1 MKSLLREH
9 FGFFEEGLTM
19 EKNALRDIEAT
30 PRQHQLAVENLAQ
43 TLNRSIDSVNTI
55 YQMVLRHYK
64 TQARIK
70 YFLSPLVTKR
80 VKEVL
85 RDTTPPPDID
95 GRRSRSGEL

>member
-1 MKSLLREH
+1 
-9 FGFFEEGLTM
+9 M
-19 EKNALRDIEAT
+19 ENDALRDNEAS

-43 TLNRSIDSVNTI
+43 TLNRSFVSVNTL

-64 TQARIK
+64 THARIK
-70 YFLSPLVTKR
+70 NFLSPLVTKR

>member
-1 MKSLLREH
+1 MDNN
-9 FGFFEEGLTM
+9 G
-19 EKNALRDIEAT
+19 LRDIEAS
-30 PRQHQLAVENLAQ
+30 PRQHQIAIENLAQ
-43 TLNRSIDSVNTI
+43 SLNHSIDGVNTL

-64 TQARIK
+64 KQARIK
-70 YFLSPLVTKR
+70 YFLSPLVVKR

>member
-1 MKSLLREH
+1 
-9 FGFFEEGLTM
+9 M
-19 EKNALRDIEAT
+19 ENNALRDIEAT
-30 PRQHQLAVENLAQ
+30 PRQHQVAVENLAQ
-43 TLNRSIDSVNTI
+43 SLNRSIDSVNTL

-64 TQARIK
+64 MHARIK

-85 RDTTPPPDID
+85 RDTTPTPDID

>member
-1 MKSLLREH
+1 
-9 FGFFEEGLTM
+9 M
-19 EKNALRDIEAT
+19 ENNALRDIEAT

-43 TLNRSIDSVNTI
+43 TLNRSFVSVNTL

-70 YFLSPLVTKR
+70 NFLSPLVTKR